1 VAITFLEKRKR
12 LKSLIPIFVIIIFII
27 GIVIW
32 RGFFAE
38 EKLPALE
45 EILKPAFKELKIDF
59 PILESPGFE
68 EFQLFEKTLP
78 FEGETGRENPFIPY

>member
-1 VAITFLEKRKR
+1 MAITFLEKRKR

-32 RGFFAE
+32 RGFLAK
-38 EKLPALE
+38 EKPSIIE
-45 EILKPAFKELKIDF
+45 EISKPAVKELEIDF
-59 PILESPGFE
+59 PALESPGFE